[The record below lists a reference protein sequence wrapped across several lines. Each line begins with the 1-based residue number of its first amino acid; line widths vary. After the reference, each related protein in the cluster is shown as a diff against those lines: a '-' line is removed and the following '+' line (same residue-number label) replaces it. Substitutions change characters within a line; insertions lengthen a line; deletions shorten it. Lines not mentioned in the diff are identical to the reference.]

1 MPVAV
6 VQEWL
11 EEETDRSTTNYDALH
26 ERIMQSGPIEGFL
39 LHAAGFTGRGF
50 RIFAVWETRE
60 QFDRF
65 VEQRLMRSCAI
76 SLRRMRAGRSSRST
90 SCTGSSSRPRR
101 RRCAGS
107 ERGHGA
113 KEPLLPWPAGV
124 AIRAFNVRGRE
135 ARRRR

>member
-11 EEETDRSTTNYDALH
+11 EQETDRSTTNYDALH
-26 ERIMQSGPIEGFL
+26 ERIMESGSIEGFL
-39 LHAAGFTGRGF
+39 LHAAGFTGHGF
-50 RIFAVWETRE
+50 RIFEVWETRE

-65 VEQRLMRSCAI
+65 VKERLMPSCATL
-76 SLRRMRAGRSSRST
+76 LRRMRANRSSRST

-107 ERGHGA
+107 ERFHKA
-113 KEPLLPWPAGV
+113 MS
-124 AIRAFNVRGRE
+124 RCCVRLQER
-135 ARRRR
+135 